1 MKNTVVSVIIPVYN
15 TESHLVKCISSVCD
29 QTWNHLEIILIN
41 DGSTDDSM
49 LICNSFALQDN
60 RIVVFSQSNQG
71 ASMARNMG
79 MDQATGE
86 YIMFVDS
93 DDWIEP
99 NMVEQLLQKME
110 ANNVD
115 LVISQVPG
123 DKQAYAIDKQLSSRK
138 ALLHILK
145 DQIWWSPYGK
155 LFKAATLRSIR
166 FPKSTISE
174 DYKLMTDYLLQDHQ
188 VYYFCH
194 SFYHR
199 TTRQDS
205 LSRCSLSKRS
215 FDEIENVQSVWNK
228 VKSTIPEYGHYAH
241 RNLAETLLK
250 LLLRIHTQS
259 SGNKFQKQ
267 KESILSLIR
276 INYFS
281 LLCNKTISIKQK
293 LLLTGC
299 LSPLTASLTARLY
312 SRVHSENQLLRTPTY
327 D

>member
-1 MKNTVVSVIIPVYN
+1 MKNSVVSVIIPVYN
-15 TESHLVKCISSVCD
+15 TESHLVKCISSVCN

-115 LVISQVPG
+115 VVISQVPG
-123 DKQAYAIDKQLSSRK
+123 DEQAYAIDKQLTSRK

-145 DQIWWSPYGK
+145 DQIWWSPCGK

-174 DYKLMTDYLLQDHQ
+174 DYKLMTEYLLQDHQ
-188 VYYFCH
+188 VYYCCH
-194 SFYHR
+194 SYYHR
-199 TTRQDS
+199 TTRQGS

-215 FDEIENVQSVWNK
+215 FDEIDNVQSVWNQ
-228 VKSTIPEYGHYAH
+228 VKSAIPEYGHYAH
-241 RNLAETLLK
+241 RNLAETLIK
-250 LLLRIHTQS
+250 LLLRTLTET
-259 SGNKFQKQ
+259 SGNNFQKQ

-276 INYFS
+276 TYFFS
-281 LLCNKTISIKQK
+281 FLCNRTISTKQK

-299 LSPLTASLTARLY
+299 YSSLTASLTARLY
-312 SRVHSENQLLRTPTY
+312 SYAHSENQL
-327 D
+327 